1 MHTRQKVD
9 WSIIP
14 VSLSILYHTLSSS
27 TDRMLSGRLSLTAC
41 ESNYFLIKIREK
53 EKKWHSTMHKSL
65 SNTVSLKVIL
75 TQNIREIRKLII

>member
-27 TDRMLSGRLSLTAC
+27 TDRMLRGRLSLTAC

-53 EKKWHSTMHKSL
+53 EKSGIPLCTNLSQTQCHSK
-65 SNTVSLKVIL
+65 
-75 TQNIREIRKLII
+75 

>member
-9 WSIIP
+9 WSIVP

-27 TDRMLSGRLSLTAC
+27 TDRMLRGRLSLTAC

-53 EKKWHSTMHKSL
+53 EKLAFHYAQI
-65 SNTVSLKVIL
+65 SLKHSV
-75 TQNIREIRKLII
+75 TQSNFNTKHQGN